1 MSAECARAAAWSLP
15 SKRSGP
21 RPFAARTW
29 FIADRIRPSEVR
41 ENWAAEP
48 LETTASATKTA
59 AQSAATCV
67 GERIGRHFEGPVGR
81 SASPRW
87 GMRGPK
93 LPQKANFV
101 GVEWGPTG
109 LLLREVEGIRA
120 TLRAAERR
128 RSRTTKARL
137 VARCDGAF
145 CDKHVE

>member
-29 FIADRIRPSEVR
+29 FIAPRIRPSEAR

-67 GERIGRHFEGPVGR
+67 GERIGGHSEGPIGR
-81 SASPRW
+81 SASPKRGIW
-87 GMRGPK
+87 GEEPSRT
-93 LPQKANFV
+93 ANFAQAQLR
-101 GVEWGPTG
+101 PKRA
-109 LLLREVEGIRA
+109 LLSEAGRARA
-120 TLRAAERR
+120 TLGARERR
-128 RSRTTKARL
+128 PAWRP
-137 VARCDGAF
+137 
-145 CDKHVE
+145 